1 MGVLSSIQHIVE
13 SFIMKLSGGACL
25 VILFFV
31 SSIKAQRG
39 RFNNRRPGRRP
50 GFGLRPGNGFIGSRP
65 GRPNFESQFSRP
77 NSNFGSQFGRPNTN
91 FGGFNSPTGGFSSN
105 NGNNNNNNQNN
116 PCTDN
121 NPATICIT
129 DIVSSN
135 QPFNNNNL
143 STNNQNTNPCTDNN
157 PFTVCITDISNNQ
170 PSDPC
175 SDNNPATICITNVVP
190 GPGLNPG
197 VRSQAG

>member
-50 GFGLRPGNGFIGSRP
+50 GFGLRPGNGLVGSRP

-91 FGGFNSPTGGFSSN
+91 FGGLNSPTQLGRPASGNGGFNFPTGGFSSN

-116 PCTDN
+116 PCTD
-121 NPATICIT
+121 
-129 DIVSSN
+129 
-135 QPFNNNNL
+135 NNL

>member
-1 MGVLSSIQHIVE
+1 MGSFELVLSSIQHIVE
-13 SFIMKLSGGACL
+13 SFIMKLSGGGVCL

-31 SSIKAQRG
+31 CSIKAQRG

-91 FGGFNSPTGGFSSN
+91 FGGLNSPTQLSRPASGNGGFNFPTGGFSSN
-105 NGNNNNNNQNN
+105 NGNNNNNNQ
-116 PCTDN
+116 T
-121 NPATICIT
+121 
-129 DIVSSN
+129 
-135 QPFNNNNL
+135 
-143 STNNQNTNPCTDNN
+143 TNNQNTNPCTDNN

>member
-1 MGVLSSIQHIVE
+1 MGSFELVLSSIQHIVE
-13 SFIMKLSGGACL
+13 SFIMKLSGGGVCL

-31 SSIKAQRG
+31 CSIKAQRG

-65 GRPNFESQFSRP
+65 G
-77 NSNFGSQFGRPNTN
+77 NTN
-91 FGGFNSPTGGFSSN
+91 FGGLNSPTQLSRPASGNGGFNFPSGGFSSN